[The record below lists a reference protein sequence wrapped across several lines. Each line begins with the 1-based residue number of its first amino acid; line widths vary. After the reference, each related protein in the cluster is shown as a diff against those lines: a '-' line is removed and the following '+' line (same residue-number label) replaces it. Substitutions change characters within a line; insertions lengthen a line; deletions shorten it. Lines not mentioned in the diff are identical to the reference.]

1 MPDIYYLH
9 LIDLLMLRITVS
21 KSASGAAKYYSDALS
36 KQDYYSEKEQTIG
49 KWNGKTAEQLGLS
62 GEVTKDDFEKLAS
75 NVNPTSDE
83 KLNPRNDENR
93 RAGYDFTFSV
103 PKSVSVVH
111 AITKDKE
118 ILTAFNNAVQKSM
131 LEIEKDMQT
140 QKGRGKNKEYQNTGN
155 IAYASFTHDTT
166 RPIDGVPDPHLH
178 QHCYVFNTTNNEEKD
193 RFQAIELGTIKG
205 NAPYYE
211 ALFHAELAN
220 NLETVGYGIKRNK
233 RDFEIAGIDRD
244 TIDKFSNRT
253 QEVEKQAKEKGV
265 ISDKLKDTL
274 GARTRA
280 RKTENLPVSEIKNRW
295 NERLTNEE
303 KEKIFSAKNSNSN
316 NGHQDKNLDA
326 KQAIEYALSH
336 HLERQSVISEKRLLG
351 EAFKR
356 GIGQVAPDKI
366 KAEYDQRKD
375 VLSKTDK
382 RTKDKIITTENAL
395 AEEKKLTAS
404 ARKGKGQFEPANP
417 NYQVKNDKLTNE
429 QLGAVN
435 HALSSKDFIT
445 VITGGAGTGKTWSIK
460 EVAEG
465 MKEKGISFSAF
476 APSSAASRQVQR
488 EEGFEDATTIADLLQ
503 NPKLQDKLKN
513 GVMWIDEAGMVG
525 NKTMNGI
532 IDIAKEQNARL
543 LLTGDVKQHNSVERG
558 DALRII
564 QKYGGVKPAVISK
577 IQRQKKED
585 YKSAVKSISD
595 GKVIEGYKALDS
607 MGAIKESD
615 DFETIKANVANEYT
629 KATKAKE
636 DTLIVATTHA
646 QGKAVTNTVREKLK
660 DAGIIDKKEM
670 SFTVQKNLSLTDAQ
684 KSDTANYQEGNII
697 QFHQNIKG
705 GFKRGAKYDVVGKDD
720 KGNVLINELGGK
732 KAFAVEN
739 KKEGKNTEKVTPL
752 ILPID
757 KAAKFSLYETE
768 EIKLAKGDKIRIT
781 QNGFDL
787 GKKRLNNGNILDIK
801 GFDKE
806 GNITASTGRKSVK
819 LGKDFGH
826 LTHGYYTTSQ
836 ASQGK
841 SVNRVIMLQTMAS
854 GKASSKEQFY
864 VSASRGKFSISIHTD
879 DKDHL
884 MRAVQRSS
892 QRMTATEIANK
903 TQDSINNK
911 KQLLKKINTIYK
923 TGASKISGA
932 WKKSKEMISF
942 SPKPKPVQSK
952 THVVKGR

>member
-1 MPDIYYLH
+1 M
-9 LIDLLMLRITVS
+9 
-21 KSASGAAKYYSDALS
+21 
-36 KQDYYSEKEQTIG
+36 
-49 KWNGKTAEQLGLS
+49 
-62 GEVTKDDFEKLAS
+62 
-75 NVNPTSDE
+75 
-83 KLNPRNDENR
+83 
-93 RAGYDFTFSV
+93 
-103 PKSVSVVH
+103 
-111 AITKDKE
+111 
-118 ILTAFNNAVQKSM
+118 
-131 LEIEKDMQT
+131 
-140 QKGRGKNKEYQNTGN
+140 
-155 IAYASFTHDTT
+155 
-166 RPIDGVPDPHLH
+166 H
-178 QHCYVFNTTNNEEKD
+178 QHCYVFNTTN
-193 RFQAIELGTIKG
+193 
-205 NAPYYE
+205 
-211 ALFHAELAN
+211 
-220 NLETVGYGIKRNK
+220 
-233 RDFEIAGIDRD
+233 
-244 TIDKFSNRT
+244 
-253 QEVEKQAKEKGV
+253 
-265 ISDKLKDTL
+265 
-274 GARTRA
+274 
-280 RKTENLPVSEIKNRW
+280 
-295 NERLTNEE
+295 NEE

-366 KAEYDQRKD
+366 KSEYDQRKD

-532 IDIAKEQNARL
+532 IDIAKEQNAML

-636 DTLIVATTHA
+636 DTLIVA
-646 QGKAVTNTVREKLK
+646 
-660 DAGIIDKKEM
+660 
-670 SFTVQKNLSLTDAQ
+670 
-684 KSDTANYQEGNII
+684 
-697 QFHQNIKG
+697 
-705 GFKRGAKYDVVGKDD
+705 
-720 KGNVLINELGGK
+720 
-732 KAFAVEN
+732 
-739 KKEGKNTEKVTPL
+739 
-752 ILPID
+752 
-757 KAAKFSLYETE
+757 

>member
-1 MPDIYYLH
+1 
-9 LIDLLMLRITVS
+9 MLRITVS

-49 KWNGKTAEQLGLS
+49 KWKGKTAEQLGLS

-103 PKSVSVVH
+103 PKSVSLVH

-118 ILTAFNNAVQKSM
+118 ILTAFNDAVQKSM

-155 IAYASFTHDTT
+155 IAYASFNHDTT

-178 QHCYVFNTTNNEEKD
+178 QHCYVFNTTKNQEKD
-193 RFQAIELGTIKG
+193 RFQAIELGTVKA

-233 RDFEIAGIDRD
+233 RDFEIAGINRT

-274 GARTRA
+274 GVRTRA
-280 RKTENLPVSEIKNRW
+280 RKTENLPASEIKNRW

-382 RTKDKIITTENAL
+382 RTKDKIITTKNAL

-404 ARKGKGQFEPANP
+404 ARKGKGQFEPINP
-417 NYQVKNDKLTNE
+417 KYQAKNDKLTKE

-435 HALSSKDFIT
+435 HALSSKDFIIA
-445 VITGGAGTGKTWSIK
+445 ITGGAGTGKTWSIK

-465 MKEKGISFSAF
+465 MKEKGVSFSAF

-503 NPKLQDKLKN
+503 NSQLQDKLKN
-513 GVMWIDEAGMVG
+513 GVLWIDEAGMVG

-532 IDIAKEQNARL
+532 IDIAKKQNARI

-558 DALRII
+558 DAFRII
-564 QKYGGVKPAVISK
+564 QKYGGVKPAIISK

-595 GKVIEGYKALDS
+595 GKVVEGYKQLDK
-607 MGAIKESD
+607 MGAIKEAD
-615 DFETIKANVANEYT
+615 DFEIIKSNVASEYT

-636 DTLIVATTHA
+636 ETLIVATTHA
-646 QGKAVTNTVREKLK
+646 QGKAVTNIVRENLK
-660 DAGIIDKKEM
+660 DAGILDKREM

-705 GFKRGAKYDVVGKDD
+705 GFKRGAKYDVLGKDD
-720 KGNVLINELGGK
+720 KGNILISELGAK
-732 KAFAVEN
+732 KGSAVEN
-739 KKEGKNTEKVTPL
+739 KKEGKDDEKSKAL

-757 KAAKFSLYETE
+757 NNTSKFSLYEKE

-787 GKKRLNNGNILDIK
+787 GKKRLNNGNILNIK

-806 GNITASTGRKSVK
+806 GNIMASTGRKSVK

-841 SVNRVIMLQTMAS
+841 SVNRVIMLQTSAS
-854 GKASSKEQFY
+854 GKASNKEQFY
-864 VSASRGKFSISIHTD
+864 VSASRGKFEISIHTD

-892 QRMTATEIANK
+892 QRITATEIANK
-903 TQDSINNK
+903 TQDNVNNK
-911 KQLLKKINTIYK
+911 KQLLKKINNIYK
-923 TGASKISGA
+923 TGASKVSGA

-942 SPKPKPVQSK
+942 KPKPKPVQTK

>member
-1 MPDIYYLH
+1 
-9 LIDLLMLRITVS
+9 MLRITVS
-21 KSASGAAKYYSDALS
+21 KSASGASRYYTEALS
-36 KQDYYSEKEQTIG
+36 KQDYYAEKEQTIG
-49 KWNGKTAEQLGLS
+49 KWNGKTAEALGLS
-62 GEVTKDDFEKLAS
+62 GEVTKEDFEKLAS
-75 NVNPTSDE
+75 NINPSTDE

-103 PKSVSVVH
+103 PKSVSIVH
-111 AITKDKE
+111 AITQDKE
-118 ILTAFNNAVQKSM
+118 ILSAFDNAVQKSM

-178 QHCYVFNTTNNEEKD
+178 QHCYVFNTTKNEEKN
-193 RFQAIELGTIKG
+193 RFQAIELGTVKS

-211 ALFHAELAN
+211 SLFHAELAN
-220 NLETVGYGIKRNK
+220 NLEAVGYGIERNK
-233 RDFEIAGIDRD
+233 RDFEITGIDRS

-253 QEVEKQAKEKGV
+253 NEIEKEAKAKGV

-280 RKTENLPVSEIKNRW
+280 RKTENLNPNEIENKW
-295 NERLTNEE
+295 NERLTVDE
-303 KEKIFSAKNSNSN
+303 KEKIFSAKNSNSD

-326 KQAIEYALSH
+326 KQALEYALSH
-336 HLERQSVISEKRLLG
+336 HLERQSTISEKRLLG

-366 KAEYDQRKD
+366 KAEYDNRKD

-395 AEEKKLTAS
+395 NEEKKLTNS
-404 ARKGKGQFEPANP
+404 ARKGKGQFEPVNP
-417 NYQVKNDKLTNE
+417 NYRVNE
-429 QLGAVN
+429 KDLKFTPTPEQKQAIT

-445 VITGGAGTGKTWSIK
+445 IITGGAGTGKTFSIK
-460 EVAEG
+460 EVAKG
-465 MKEKGISFSAF
+465 FKEKNVSFSAF
-476 APSSAASRQVQR
+476 APSSNASREVQR
-488 EEGFEDATTIADLLQ
+488 EEGFKDATTIAQLLQ
-503 NPKLQDKLKN
+503 SEQLQDKLKN

-525 NKTMNGI
+525 NKTMNSI
-532 IDIAKEQNARL
+532 IDIAKKQNARL

-595 GKVIEGYKALDS
+595 GKVVEGYKQLDN
-607 MGAIKESD
+607 MGAIKEAD
-615 DFETIKANVANEYT
+615 DFESIKNNVANEYT
-629 KATKAKE
+629 KAVKSKE

-660 DAGIIDKKEM
+660 ESGIIDKKEK
-670 SFTVQKNLSLTDAQ
+670 SFIVQKNLSLTDAQ
-684 KSDTANYQEGNII
+684 KSDTANYEEGNII

-705 GFKRGAKYDVVGKDD
+705 GFKRGAKYDVMGKDD
-720 KGNVLINELGGK
+720 KGNILISELGEK
-732 KAFAVEN
+732 KDFAVEN
-739 KKEGKNTEKVTPL
+739 KKEGGKEEKSKSVTKSL
-752 ILPID
+752 VLPID
-757 KAAKFSLYETE
+757 KASKFSLYEKE
-768 EIKLAKGDKIRIT
+768 EIKLAKGDKIRVT

-787 GKKRLNNGNILDIK
+787 AKKRLNNGNILDIK

-806 GNITASTGRKSVK
+806 GNIMASTGRKSVK

-841 SVNRVIMLQTMAS
+841 SVNRVIMLQTTAS

-864 VSASRGKFSISIHTD
+864 VSASRGKFEISIHTD

-884 MRAVQRSS
+884 MKAVQRSS
-892 QRMTATEIANK
+892 QRMTATEISNQAKNTTIDKK
-903 TQDSINNK
+903 TTLQ
-911 KQLLKKINTIYK
+911 KINSIYK
-923 TGASKISGA
+923 TGMSKMSGA

-942 SPKPKPVQSK
+942 NPKPKPVQSK
-952 THVVKGR
+952 THVVTKGR

>member
-1 MPDIYYLH
+1 
-9 LIDLLMLRITVS
+9 MLRITTS
-21 KSASGAAKYYSDALS
+21 KSASGAVKYYTDALS
-36 KQDYYSEKEQTIG
+36 KQDYYTEKEQTIG
-49 KWNGKTAEQLGLS
+49 KWNGKTAESLNLS
-62 GEVTKDDFEKLAS
+62 GEVTKEDFEKLAH
-75 NVNPTSDE
+75 NINPSSDE

-103 PKSVSVVH
+103 PKSVSIVH
-111 AITKDKE
+111 AITKDDE
-118 ILTAFNNAVQKSM
+118 ILKAFDNAVQKSM
-131 LEIEKDMQT
+131 LAIEKDMQT

-155 IAYASFTHDTT
+155 IAYASFTHDTA

-178 QHCYVFNTTNNEEKD
+178 QHCYVFNTTKNEEKD
-193 RFQAIELGTIKG
+193 RFQAIELGTVKS

-220 NLETVGYGIKRNK
+220 NLEAVGYGIKRNK
-233 RDFEIAGIDRD
+233 RDFEIAGIDRT

-253 QEVEKQAKEKGV
+253 NEIENKAKELGLTY
-265 ISDKLKDTL
+265 IEDKASL
-274 GARTRA
+274 GAKTRA
-280 RKTENLPVSEIKNRW
+280 RKTDNLKPSEIENKW

-316 NGHQDKNLDA
+316 DGHQDKNLDA
-326 KQAIEYALSH
+326 KQALEYALSH

-366 KAEYDQRKD
+366 KAQYEQRND

-382 RTKDKIITTENAL
+382 RTKDKIITTESAL

-404 ARKGKGQFEPANP
+404 ARKGKGQFEPINP
-417 NYQVKNDKLTNE
+417 KYQVKNDKLTNE

-435 HALSSKDFIT
+435 HALSSKDLIT

-465 MKEKGISFSAF
+465 MKEKGVSFSAF

-503 NPKLQDKLKN
+503 NPQLQDKLKN
-513 GVMWIDEAGMVG
+513 GMMWIDEAGMVG

-532 IDIAKEQNARL
+532 IDIAKKQNARI

-564 QKYGGVKPAVISK
+564 QKYGGVKPATISK

-595 GKVIEGYKALDS
+595 GKIVDGYKQLDN
-607 MGAIKESD
+607 MGAIKEAD
-615 DFETIKANVANEYT
+615 DFKTIKSNVANEYT

-636 DTLIVATTHA
+636 EILIVATTHA
-646 QGKAVTNTVREKLK
+646 QGKAVTQTVREKLK
-660 DAGIIDKKEM
+660 DAGILDKREM

-720 KGNVLINELGGK
+720 KGNILINQLGAK
-732 KAFAVEN
+732 KDFAVEN
-739 KKEGKNTEKVTPL
+739 KKERKNLKESKPL
-752 ILPID
+752 VLPMNQTN
-757 KAAKFSLYETE
+757 KFSLYEKE
-768 EIKLAKGDKIRIT
+768 EIKLAKGDKIRVT

-806 GNITASTGRKSVK
+806 GNIMASTGRKSVK

-864 VSASRGKFSISIHTD
+864 VSASRGKFAISIHTD

-903 TQDSINNK
+903 TQDSVNNK
-911 KQLLKKINTIYK
+911 KQLLKKINNIYK
-923 TGASKISGA
+923 TGASKVSGA

-942 SPKPKPVQSK
+942 KPKPVQTK